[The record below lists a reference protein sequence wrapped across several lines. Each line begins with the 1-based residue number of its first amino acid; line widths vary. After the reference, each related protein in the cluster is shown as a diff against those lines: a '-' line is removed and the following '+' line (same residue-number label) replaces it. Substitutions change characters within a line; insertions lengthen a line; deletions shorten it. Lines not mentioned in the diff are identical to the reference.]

1 MKIRQPWLI
10 KVIGLVAAVL
20 LRIWIWTV
28 RYRYRPLGANV
39 DPNRMKSEE
48 RYIYA
53 FWHENLLLPAYHYGR
68 GDIWVLISQH
78 ADGELIAQA
87 CRHLGFRL
95 VRGSPKK
102 GAPEAVRK
110 MLRLAEKDHLAITPD
125 GPRGPRRQVQMGLIW
140 LASHTGRR
148 IVPVG
153 FAWDNAWRMCSWDRF
168 ALPVPFSRAVCV
180 TGEPIAV
187 PPTAGHADL
196 ETYRRNVQQAMD
208 QANTAAELLVRQK
221 TATAKRQARQA
232 A

>member
-20 LRIWIWTV
+20 VRIWIWTV

-140 LASHTGRR
+140 LAAHTGRR

-153 FAWDNAWRMCSWDRF
+153 FAWDNAWRMAQLGSLCLAGAVQPGRVRDRRTDCRS
-168 ALPVPFSRAVCV
+168 AHCGSCRSGNLSAQRA
-180 TGEPIAV
+180 
-187 PPTAGHADL
+187 AGHGPG
-196 ETYRRNVQQAMD
+196 Q
-208 QANTAAELLVRQK
+208 
-221 TATAKRQARQA
+221 
-232 A
+232 